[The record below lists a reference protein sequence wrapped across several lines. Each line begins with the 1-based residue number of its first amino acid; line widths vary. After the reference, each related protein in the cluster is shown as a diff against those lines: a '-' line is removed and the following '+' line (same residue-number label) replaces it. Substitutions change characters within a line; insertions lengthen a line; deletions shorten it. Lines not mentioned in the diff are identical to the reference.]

1 MLHGIDHIAI
11 AAPDPDAVA
20 AQLEQQLGL
29 AATGGGHHDGLGTFN
44 RIIWLADGSYL
55 ELIGV
60 DDEEAARSW
69 AMGRAA
75 IDVLATGG
83 GFAAYA
89 LDDRPLE
96 PDVNVLR
103 GYGSEIGDPIEGSRL
118 RPDGEVVHWR
128 TALPPRIG
136 PDGVPL
142 LIEHAMLGAEWGADV
157 LAERA
162 RYAHPIG
169 SPVLLVGLELAA
181 DDPAGLGAE
190 YSKQLAVDVRWM
202 GDAVVASLGR
212 HTVRLVPR
220 HLADAPAVIRL
231 GANAEPRSLDLFD
244 VRFVVEHVELRLAA

>member
-1 MLHGIDHIAI
+1 MLHGIDHVAI

-20 AQLEQQLGL
+20 AQLERQLGL

-55 ELIGV
+55 EIMGV
-60 DDEEAARSW
+60 DDEDAAQSW

-75 IDVLATGG
+75 VEVLASGG

-118 RPDGEVVHWR
+118 RPDGEVVQWR

-136 PDGVPL
+136 PDGVPF
-142 LIEHAMLGAEWGADV
+142 LIEHVMVGAEWGADV

-162 RYAHPIG
+162 QYAHPIG
-169 SPVLLVGLELAA
+169 SPVLLVGLDLAA
-181 DDPAGLGAE
+181 DDPEALGAE
-190 YSKQLAVDVRWM
+190 YSKQLAVDVRWT

-212 HTVRLVPR
+212 HAVRLVPR
-220 HLADAPAVIRL
+220 HLAQAPVVIRL
-231 GANAEPRSLDLFD
+231 AADAEPRSLDLFD
-244 VRFVVEHVELRLAA
+244 VRFLVERVHLPLPA